1 MLGKFGETL
10 VLDWGL
16 AKVVGRPE
24 EVRSAGAGETLVPAG
39 ADSGPSETAMGSA
52 VGTPAYMSPEQAAG
66 RWDVVAQPSDVY
78 SLGAVLYTVLTGR
91 PPLDKADWPQMQQKI
106 QRGDFPRPRE
116 VKPDVPRPLA
126 AVCLKAMA
134 LDLAARH
141 ASASALA

>member
-52 VGTPAYMSPEQAAG
+52 VGTPAFMSPEQAAG
-66 RWDVVAQPSDVY
+66 RWDVVAQPADVY

-91 PPLDKADWPQMQQKI
+91 PPLEAGNWPQMQQQI
-106 QRGDFPRPRE
+106 QRGSFPPPRA
-116 VKPDVPRPLA
+116 VKPDVPAALE
-126 AVCLKAMA
+126 AVCLRAMA
-134 LDLAARH
+134 LE
-141 ASASALA
+141 